1 MLKQLE
7 EEIKQK
13 VALDKR
19 VDKEFDHLLAGKD
32 LNKTQKEV
40 IQHQINTYQRFKNNT
55 KGRLM
60 YQYYF

>member
-13 VALDKR
+13 IALDKR
-19 VDKEFDHLLAGKD
+19 VDKEFDHLLAGKN

-40 IQHQINTYQRFKNNT
+40 I
-55 KGRLM
+55 
-60 YQYYF
+60 